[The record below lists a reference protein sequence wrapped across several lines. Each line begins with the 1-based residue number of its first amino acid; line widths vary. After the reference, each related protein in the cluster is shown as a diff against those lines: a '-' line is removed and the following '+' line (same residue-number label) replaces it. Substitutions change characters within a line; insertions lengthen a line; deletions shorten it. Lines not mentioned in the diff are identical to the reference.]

1 MPVETDS
8 IHDRVRAALDRL
20 DQRYTP
26 ARRHVVGLL
35 AAAARPVTLPELLA
49 MDPDLPQSSAYR
61 NLDVLGRAGVVHRIT
76 LGSNRTR
83 FELSERLV
91 GHHHHLVCDDCGAVA
106 DFRLDEGCERFID
119 EILERA
125 GAAAGF
131 AAHHHELDLHGR
143 CAACSESSADD

>member
-1 MPVETDS
+1 MSIEIDS
-8 IHDRVRAALDRL
+8 VHDRVRAALARL

-26 ARRHVVGLL
+26 ARKRVVALL

-49 MDPDLPQSSAYR
+49 MDPGLVQSSVYR
-61 NLDVLGRAGVVHRIT
+61 NLDVLGRAGAVHRIT
-76 LGSNRTR
+76 LGADRTR

-106 DFRLDEGCERFID
+106 DFRLDESCEQFID

-125 GAAAGF
+125 GAEAGF
-131 AAHHHELDLHGR
+131 AARHHELDLHGL
-143 CAACSESSADD
+143 CAACVGS